1 MNGSRACRGRVRL
14 RQPVPAG
21 VRPGDDGA
29 ERGALQRGLVLRRL
43 LRDQAQQ
50 PPTLLPL
57 LPPPGEGDGDEP
69 VPGELL
75 QARRELVQPTE
86 AALRPVQAHVPVPR
100 HGLPRRH
107 HPRPLPPRAVRQQ
120 GRRRPVPDDG
130 ERVVVF
136 NVAGAGE
143 VDAMEVKGS
152 TYGQWMWT

>member
-43 LRDQAQQ
+43 LRDPVQQ
-50 PPTLLPL
+50 QHILRPRRRT
-57 LPPPGEGDGDEP
+57 PGEGDGDEP